1 MPNIATDRI
10 RLRENFAC
18 EFLREGVVFISETG
32 SRLLTGRAERLVARY
47 LDGSLTLD
55 RIIERLHSEVSAAEV
70 CFVVERLKRDGVV
83 VSGPRLDTPERGWE
97 VLGAQP
103 ETVGHLREAEIEIV
117 SVGDVGASA
126 VETVAAMVRGLGA
139 RIVSRSIASA
149 AESSTPGVFTIVVVD
164 DYLRNALDGINA
176 ASLASGRPWLL
187 VKPIGVQAWVGP
199 FFTPGETGCWQCV
212 AQRLRGHRRVD
223 EYLRQRRAADDVATV
238 PLADLPGVTSAAAG
252 FAATAVGK
260 WFVVG
265 RSGLEGALWVF
276 DSATMDWRR
285 HRLVKRP
292 QCPVCGDVARPVATD
307 EGASR
312 QASKAN
318 ASLQLVA
325 RRCGIVDGGFRVAS
339 PEQTFERLKH
349 HISPLTGIVSALVD
363 LSDEAGAGRAV
374 GPNFLAHHAFT
385 TGATDVDELRDSLQR
400 AAGGKGLTAAQAQAS
415 ALCEALE
422 RYSGVFDGTE
432 TFVRARMRDLGEPA
446 LHPNASMLFSERQ
459 LSDARYP
466 DAAILGRRTVVL
478 PAGPRRIPARFDPD
492 AEIDWTPVWSLT
504 HERLRYL
511 PTAYCYYGTAHTRRG
526 IRDRR
531 LERLRCRERD
541 RGSRAA
547 GFPGTGRAGWHR
559 HLVVQSR
566 RSPTRRHPP
575 VERFDARQHDGSVC
589 GPGSRNL
596 GARRHN
602 RPRYTDLRG
611 GVLQRR
617 LAANAGPSRFWRA
630 PDAQVAL
637 RRAVTELVQSLPS
650 AGRAAS
656 PGLPPNDPGP
666 RRSTGSQRRRSR
678 ITCISRLTRRP
689 RAYAGRLPAAA
700 A

>member
-1 MPNIATDRI
+1 MTVLFSDIRQFTRLSARMGLGETFAFVNHYLGRMVPAIEAHHGIVDKYVGDAIMALFPRQADDALDAAVAMLHALAKWNESLAAEQLPPLQIGVGLHYGQVMMGMVGVQERMDCTVIGDAVNVASRIEGATRAYGLSLLLTSQVRGRLEFPNR
-10 RLRENFAC
+10 FSF

-400 AAGGKGLTAAQAQAS
+400 AAGGKGLTAAQA
-415 ALCEALE
+415 
-422 RYSGVFDGTE
+422 
-432 TFVRARMRDLGEPA
+432 P
-446 LHPNASMLFSERQ
+446 
-459 LSDARYP
+459 
-466 DAAILGRRTVVL
+466 RT
-478 PAGPRRIPARFDPD
+478 
-492 AEIDWTPVWSLT
+492 
-504 HERLRYL
+504 
-511 PTAYCYYGTAHTRRG
+511 
-526 IRDRR
+526 
-531 LERLRCRERD
+531 
-541 RGSRAA
+541 
-547 GFPGTGRAGWHR
+547 
-559 HLVVQSR
+559 R
-566 RSPTRRHPP
+566 RSPASRAGEQLSEAGRIGGYRHEPVGRRLIAIKAQFEI
-575 VERFDARQHDGSVC
+575 VAAGRDDTDFERMAC
-589 GPGSRNL
+589 A
-596 GARRHN
+596 GARI
-602 RPRYTDLRG
+602 RPLDCRVFAGSDRKP
-611 GVLQRR
+611 RR
-617 LAANAGPSRFWRA
+617 LG
-630 PDAQVAL
+630 VA
-637 RRAVTELVQSLPS
+637 RHAIQEL
-650 AGRAAS
+650 
-656 PGLPPNDPGP
+656 
-666 RRSTGSQRRRSR
+666 
-678 ITCISRLTRRP
+678 
-689 RAYAGRLPAAA
+689 
-700 A
+700 